1 MSTERIR
8 RAPDLSVH
16 LGRGLNSTPQ
26 DRGREHKRMTTCALF
41 CGLLAASAWS
51 LSATSS
57 AARPAERL
65 QLRFG
70 LAKFADYNPLADID
84 KIGAW
89 GFDYVEPA
97 VVQTMELSDAE
108 FDAAL
113 ARARASKIRVEAM
126 NMLLPGSLKVT
137 GPSVDRAKV
146 RAYVEKALARAE
158 ALGAKV
164 VDFGS
169 GAARSVPD
177 GFPREQ
183 AWLQLQQ
190 FLRDCGSHIASRKYG
205 MVIAIEPMQKAE
217 SNIVN
222 SIEEAWRLARDTNH
236 PKVRIMADFYH
247 LAVENEDPAVILA
260 AGPYIVHT
268 HISNPGRGR
277 MFPRDEAEDPR
288 YAVFFGN
295 LKRIGY
301 SGRMSVEANTND
313 LESDAKA
320 GLEFMKRMYAKYQ

>member
-1 MSTERIR
+1 MK
-8 RAPDLSVH
+8 P
-16 LGRGLNSTPQ
+16 
-26 DRGREHKRMTTCALF
+26 CAWY
-41 CGLLAASAWS
+41 CGLIAASACT
-51 LSATSS
+51 LLAETP
-57 AARPAERL
+57 AARPAEKL

-89 GFDYVEPA
+89 GFDYIEPA

-108 FDAAL
+108 FEAAL
-113 ARARASKIRVEAM
+113 AKARASKIRVEAM

-137 GPSVDRAKV
+137 GPSVDREKV

-169 GAARSVPD
+169 GAARSVPAD
-177 GFPREQ
+177 FPPEQ
-183 AWLQLQQ
+183 AWRQLQE
-190 FLRDCGSHIASRKYG
+190 FLRDCGDHIASRKYG

-222 SIEEAWRLARDTNH
+222 SIEEAWKLARDTNH

-247 LAVENEDPAVILA
+247 LAVENEDPAVILE
-260 AGPYIVHT
+260 AGPYIVHS

-277 MFPRDEAEDPR
+277 VFPRDEAENPL
-288 YAVFFGN
+288 YAAFFRN

-301 SGRMSVEANTND
+301 SGRMSVEANTD
-313 LESDAKA
+313 DFESDAKA
-320 GLEFMKRMYAKYQ
+320 GLEFMKRMYAKYR

>member
-1 MSTERIR
+1 
-8 RAPDLSVH
+8 
-16 LGRGLNSTPQ
+16 
-26 DRGREHKRMTTCALF
+26 
-41 CGLLAASAWS
+41 
-51 LSATSS
+51 
-57 AARPAERL
+57 
-65 QLRFG
+65 
-70 LAKFADYNPLADID
+70 
-84 KIGAW
+84 
-89 GFDYVEPA
+89 
-97 VVQTMELSDAE
+97 MELSDTE
-108 FDAAL
+108 FEAAL
-113 ARARASKIRVEAM
+113 AKARASKIRVEAM

-137 GPSVDRAKV
+137 GPSVDREKV

-190 FLRDCGSHIASRKYG
+190 FLRDCGRHIASRNYG

-222 SIEEAWRLARDTNH
+222 SIEEAWKLARDTDH

-247 LAVENEDPAVILA
+247 LAVENEDPAAILR
-260 AGPYIVHT
+260 AGPYIVHS

-277 MFPRDEAEDPR
+277 AFPRDEAENPL
-288 YAVFFGN
+288 YAAFFRN
-295 LKRIGY
+295 LKLIGY
-301 SGRMSVEANTND
+301 SGRVSVEANTND
-313 LESDAKA
+313 FESDAKA
-320 GLEFMKRMYAKYQ
+320 GLEFMKRMYEKYR